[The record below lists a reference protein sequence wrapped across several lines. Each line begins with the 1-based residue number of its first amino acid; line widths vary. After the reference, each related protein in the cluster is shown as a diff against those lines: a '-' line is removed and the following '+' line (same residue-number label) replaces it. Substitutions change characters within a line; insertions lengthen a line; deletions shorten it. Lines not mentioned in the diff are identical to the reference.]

1 MKKILKD
8 TLTLAAA
15 SVLTFGMT
23 ACSSDK
29 NETDNDNNK
38 KEIDIT
44 DANNLDY
51 SSDYAEQWAN
61 YMVTVSSLLADDADM
76 LYNEWKNGYADI
88 FKKHNSEEYKS
99 AIDCVEQIFDGC
111 TDIASEVGSAK
122 IGEPYS
128 LYMDGKTEEA
138 LYAVESWYSWHSRDD
153 YRNNIYS
160 SAMPIMARVTGK

>member
-1 MKKILKD
+1 MKKILKN

-88 FKKHNSEEYKS
+88 FKKHNSEEYK
-99 AIDCVEQIFDGC
+99 
-111 TDIASEVGSAK
+111 
-122 IGEPYS
+122 
-128 LYMDGKTEEA
+128 
-138 LYAVESWYSWHSRDD
+138 
-153 YRNNIYS
+153 
-160 SAMPIMARVTGK
+160 